1 MKNQSFAALISP
13 LATLLVFSAVAFAAS
28 AQPSA
33 DEILKQV
40 EKKLH
45 SKDEVATVK
54 MVILEAN
61 GSTKERKLQVSRRT
75 TDSEQAVMVKL
86 QSPADLRGTALLS
99 VIKGKDSDQ
108 WLYLPSSK
116 QTRRILSG
124 KRQANFLDSELSY
137 EDLGGANGLGF
148 TNTLL
153 RTEEGPS
160 GAVYVVQSQ
169 TSSTEGTYSRI
180 LTWVSAQS
188 SLASKVEYY
197 DHDGKLLKTME
208 MKNYKQFTNGIWRS
222 QLVSVTNTQNHRG
235 TRLELSDLKLDQGLS
250 AEEFTPTALQSE

>member
-1 MKNQSFAALISP
+1 MNSRGILNWISLLSAALALGAP
-13 LATLLVFSAVAFAAS
+13 FAGA
-28 AQPSA
+28 AEQPSA

-61 GSTKERKLQVSRRT
+61 GSTKERKIQVSRRT
-75 TDSEQAVMVKL
+75 SDADQAVLVKL
-86 QSPADLRGTALLS
+86 QSPADLRGTGLLS

-137 EDLGGANGLGF
+137 EDLGGTNGIGF
-148 TNTLL
+148 TNSILK
-153 RTEEGPS
+153 TESDASGPL
-160 GAVYVVQSQ
+160 YVIQSQ
-169 TSSTEGTYSRI
+169 TASTEGSYSKI
-180 LTWVSAQS
+180 LTWVSTKT
-188 SLASKVEYY
+188 SLASKIEYY
-197 DHDGKLLKTME
+197 DHAGKLLKTME
-208 MKNYKQFTNGIWRS
+208 MKNYKQFTNGIWRA
-222 QLVSVTNTQNHRG
+222 QLVTVTNLQNHRG

-250 AEEFTPTALQSE
+250 AQEFTPTALQSE